1 MRIGC
6 FCLSSNLK
14 AEESTVQLPRQ
25 EKQTEMFSFKTLVC
39 VSALLILME
48 LCNTVPVG
56 YDLKAGNLKRG
67 KYNSLVVLYDQ
78 VAASSIQ

>member
-25 EKQTEMFSFKTLVC
+25 EKPETEMFSFKTFVC
-39 VSALLILME
+39 VSALLILMQ

-78 VAASSIQ
+78 AALS